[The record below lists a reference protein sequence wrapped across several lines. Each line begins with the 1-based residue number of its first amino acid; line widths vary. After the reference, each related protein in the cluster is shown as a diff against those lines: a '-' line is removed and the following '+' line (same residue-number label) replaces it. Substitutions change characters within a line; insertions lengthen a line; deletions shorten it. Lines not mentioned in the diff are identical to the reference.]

1 MRVSE
6 LEDPSIPAAPVGPSP
21 PVTTSTIPEHVARA
35 LTDVPDQNI
44 EDKVFRIL
52 IRTLARPTISV
63 PQAAAFAFLQLCT
76 YLRGIRVIRPYSF
89 CHNFLW
95 ITIFVLYDLSKH
107 LTSYARLLLQ
117 LGILWGQRIAL
128 AGPSTPFE
136 SSYRVWKPTL
146 EIIANYL
153 RWTMSQNFVYD
164 LENLDN
170 DKHLNDDSVVVP
182 FENSARLSMLGFC
195 VIELAVLWW
204 HGLLLGIKL
213 LFCALVVMGVM
224 VVLFDTSQRLHR

>member
-1 MRVSE
+1 
-6 LEDPSIPAAPVGPSP
+6 
-21 PVTTSTIPEHVARA
+21 
-35 LTDVPDQNI
+35 
-44 EDKVFRIL
+44 
-52 IRTLARPTISV
+52 
-63 PQAAAFAFLQLCT
+63 
-76 YLRGIRVIRPYSF
+76 
-89 CHNFLW
+89 
-95 ITIFVLYDLSKH
+95 
-107 LTSYARLLLQ
+107 
-117 LGILWGQRIAL
+117 
-128 AGPSTPFE
+128 
-136 SSYRVWKPTL
+136 
-146 EIIANYL
+146 
-153 RWTMSQNFVYD
+153 MSQNFVYD